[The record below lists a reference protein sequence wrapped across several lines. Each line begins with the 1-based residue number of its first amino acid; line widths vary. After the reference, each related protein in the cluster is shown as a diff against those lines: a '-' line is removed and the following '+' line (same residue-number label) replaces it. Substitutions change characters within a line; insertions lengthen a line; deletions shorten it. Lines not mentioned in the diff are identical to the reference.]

1 MNRIQNQPIN
11 DSDSIYR
18 KESNLLSSPPIAM
31 LQTFAPPP
39 TLISGMHMLTRFLD
53 VWLYFN
59 PTNCIMT
66 TCALIHSVNH
76 IWSLVMHLAAC
87 HEASITVEE
96 DDPIYTHVMAWLT
109 AHVSTSRLQARTAK
123 GGQFCID
130 DPASME
136 EYAAATKNGIFNLI
150 EYQKALRPKYE
161 IHLGE
166 HNFQFQGRSFWIRRG
181 AEDYFRPDT
190 APRQF
195 TVDKNEYI
203 RISCWGKSTIPIQEF
218 LQETKRLY
226 LDQEGTKI
234 PIFKAVHGV
243 WGSRWK
249 CAIVRHARHIDNIS
263 LDKSV
268 KTPILNDVR
277 EFLKPTAAKWY
288 ANRGI
293 PYRRGYLFHG
303 PPGTGKTSFTLA
315 LAGTF
320 GLPIY
325 NLSLGDPTITEEKLL
340 QYFAELPR
348 RCILLIEDIDTVAI
362 SKKRDSEGCQRN
374 NNNNPQN
381 NNISLSG
388 LLNAIDGIISHEG
401 RILVMTTNHPEHLD
415 PALTRHGRVD
425 LKIYFGLATREQ
437 ISSLFINMYSRDYDE
452 DDAGGEKRDLFRE
465 KITAAAE
472 TFTGF
477 LPTGKFSPAEIQ
489 GFLTLRKNSYLK
501 AVMEVEQWGRD
512 TLAAREVNE
521 AAITIL

>member
-1 MNRIQNQPIN
+1 
-11 DSDSIYR
+11 
-18 KESNLLSSPPIAM
+18 
-31 LQTFAPPP
+31 
-39 TLISGMHMLTRFLD
+39 
-53 VWLYFN
+53 
-59 PTNCIMT
+59 MT
-66 TCALIHSVNH
+66 TCALVHAVTQ
-76 IWSLVMHLAAC
+76 IWTLIMHLASRY
-87 HEASITVEE
+87 EASVTIES
-96 DDPIYTHVMAWLT
+96 DDPIYMHVMAWLT
-109 AHVSTSRLQARTAK
+109 AHVSTRKLQARTSK
-123 GGQFCID
+123 SEEFSID

-136 EYAAATKNGIFNLI
+136 EYASATKNGVFNL
-150 EYQKALRPKYE
+150 
-161 IHLGE
+161 
-166 HNFQFQGRSFWIRRG
+166 
-181 AEDYFRPDT
+181 
-190 APRQF
+190 
-195 TVDKNEYI
+195 
-203 RISCWGKSTIPIQEF
+203 STLPVQEF

-226 LDQEGTKI
+226 LDQEGSKI
-234 PIFKAVHGV
+234 PIFKAIYGI

-268 KTPILNDVR
+268 ITPILNDVK

-325 NLSLGDPTITEEKLL
+325 NLSLGDPTITEERLL

-362 SKKRDSEGCQRN
+362 SKKRDGADVSQGN
-374 NNNNPQN
+374 HNKNNPN

-388 LLNAIDGIISHEG
+388 LLNAIDGVISHEG

-425 LKIYFGLATREQ
+425 LKIHFGLATREQ
-437 ISSLFINMYSRDYDE
+437 IASLFVNMYSHDHDDSDVEYEYEGEE
-452 DDAGGEKRDLFRE
+452 DFFRE

-472 TFTGF
+472 TFSGF
-477 LPTGKFSPAEIQ
+477 LPAGKFSPAEIQ
-489 GFLTLRKNSYLK
+489 GFLTLRKHSYMT
-501 AVMEVEQWGRD
+501 AVMEAEQWGRD
-512 TLAAREVNE
+512 TLAMREVSE
-521 AAITIL
+521 